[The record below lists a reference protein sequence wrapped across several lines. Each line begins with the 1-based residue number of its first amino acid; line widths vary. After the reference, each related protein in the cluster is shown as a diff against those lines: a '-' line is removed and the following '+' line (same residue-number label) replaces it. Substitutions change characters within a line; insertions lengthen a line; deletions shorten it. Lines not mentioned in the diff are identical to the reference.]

1 MIASLSAQLDSQ
13 KQQNRCLQRQ
23 LAVTAQQEPGVN
35 VQAGDRGMDLSQLI
49 QSDRLLH
56 EENEKAV
63 AELKQAVEVRDAQ
76 NRQLT
81 A

>member
-1 MIASLSAQLDSQ
+1 MQ
-13 KQQNRCLQRQ
+13 
-23 LAVTAQQEPGVN
+23 T
-35 VQAGDRGMDLSQLI
+35 GDRGMDLSQLI